1 MKKNILIISLLIILG
16 SCVPTNMY
24 YWGKYDQAS
33 YKHNKNQSEES
44 LTELFLAFEDIIN
57 KKNKGT
63 RNVVPP
69 GVYADYGFLL
79 IKDGQIAKGKEMLQK
94 ELLLYPE
101 SRKMV
106 EYILNKL

>member
-1 MKKNILIISLLIILG
+1 MKTHTLIISMLILFG
-16 SCVPTNMY
+16 SCAPTKMY

-33 YKHNKNQSEES
+33 YKHNKNQSKES
-44 LTELFLAFEDIIN
+44 QEELFSAFDDIIK

-63 RNVVPP
+63 RKVVPP

-79 IKDGQIAKGKEMLQK
+79 IKDGQIQKGKEMLEK
-94 ELLLYPE
+94 ELALYPE

-106 EYILNKL
+106 DYILNKL